1 VRSGEADGAGPGNG
15 PHRHGHCT
23 GMLVEIWSDVVC
35 PWCYIGRRRFERAL
49 AGFEHAGEVEV
60 VRRSFQLD
68 PAAPPFDPARPPV
81 DQVRMLAEK
90 YGGGRENALGMIRRV
105 SDLAAQEGL
114 EFDLEHALGGS
125 TRAAHRLLHAA
136 LAEGG
141 PALQGDVEESVM
153 DGYFCRREH
162 VADPAALL
170 RLAVRAGMDEVAAQR
185 VLTGDEHDDAVA
197 EDLRLA
203 AELGITGV
211 PFFVLDR
218 RYGVSGAQ
226 PVETLAGALDQAW
239 HERDTAVAPS

>member
-1 VRSGEADGAGPGNG
+1 
-15 PHRHGHCT
+15 
-23 GMLVEIWSDVVC
+23 MLVEIWSDVVC

-49 AGFEHAGEVEV
+49 AGFDHAGEVEV

-68 PAAPPFDPARPPV
+68 PAAPPHDPASPPV
-81 DQVRMLAEK
+81 DQVTMLAGK
-90 YGGGRENALGMIRRV
+90 YGGGRENALAMIRRV

-114 EFDLEHALGGS
+114 RYDLEHALGGS

-141 PALQGDVEESVM
+141 PALQGAVEESVM
-153 DGYFCRREH
+153 DGYFCRREP

-170 RLAVRAGMDEVAAQR
+170 RLAVRAGMDAATAER
-185 VLTGDEHDDAVA
+185 VLAGDEYDAAVA
-197 EDLRLA
+197 EDVRLA

-226 PVETLAGALDQAW
+226 PVETLAAALDQAW
-239 HERDTAVAPS
+239 RGRDTAGARS